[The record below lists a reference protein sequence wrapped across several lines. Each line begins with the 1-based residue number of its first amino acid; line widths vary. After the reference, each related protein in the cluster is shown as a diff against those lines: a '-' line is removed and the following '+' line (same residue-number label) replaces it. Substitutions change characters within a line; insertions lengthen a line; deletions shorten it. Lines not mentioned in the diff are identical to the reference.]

1 MLGSDGGCHAIP
13 KLGLWGPE
21 VDFGFSMLDFEFFTQ
36 NSTLNIHHCGLPPAA
51 RSLTSTW
58 RFFRFDWRA

>member
-1 MLGSDGGCHAIP
+1 
-13 KLGLWGPE
+13 
-21 VDFGFSMLDFEFFTQ
+21 MLDFEFFTQ